1 MFPSVLLERL
11 ILVFA
16 WCILPL
22 VYGVEL
28 AGLLEDPTF
37 SVGMISRF
45 TRGTMDLTYLVQNFV
60 KAGQFIPGAF
70 RGRLLTWPAS
80 TKFWTKYVRFIVP
93 LVNLLIIPIE
103 NVGSSSSPASSTP
116 YIRGRIH
123 QVKTRTSLPSKTRRN
138 KRNFH
143 HKSKQ

>member
-37 SVGMISRF
+37 FVGKISGF
-45 TRGTMDLTYLVQNFV
+45 TRGAMYLTYFVQNFV
-60 KAGQFIPGAF
+60 
-70 RGRLLTWPAS
+70 
-80 TKFWTKYVRFIVP
+80 
-93 LVNLLIIPIE
+93 
-103 NVGSSSSPASSTP
+103 
-116 YIRGRIH
+116 
-123 QVKTRTSLPSKTRRN
+123 
-138 KRNFH
+138 
-143 HKSKQ
+143 

>member
-1 MFPSVLLERL
+1 MFPSVLLGRL
-11 ILVFA
+11 VLVFT

-60 KAGQFIPGAF
+60 EAGQFIPGAF
-70 RGRLLTWPAS
+70 RGQLLLTWPRAFES
-80 TKFWTKYVRFIVP
+80 GVYYRALRVVFFVLAFVTAVAP
-93 LVNLLIIPIE
+93 
-103 NVGSSSSPASSTP
+103 
-116 YIRGRIH
+116 
-123 QVKTRTSLPSKTRRN
+123 
-138 KRNFH
+138 
-143 HKSKQ
+143 

>member
-37 SVGMISRF
+37 SMGMICRF
-45 TRGTMDLTYLVQNFV
+45 IGGAVDLTYFVQN
-60 KAGQFIPGAF
+60 
-70 RGRLLTWPAS
+70 
-80 TKFWTKYVRFIVP
+80 
-93 LVNLLIIPIE
+93 LV
-103 NVGSSSSPASSTP
+103 
-116 YIRGRIH
+116 
-123 QVKTRTSLPSKTRRN
+123 
-138 KRNFH
+138 
-143 HKSKQ
+143 